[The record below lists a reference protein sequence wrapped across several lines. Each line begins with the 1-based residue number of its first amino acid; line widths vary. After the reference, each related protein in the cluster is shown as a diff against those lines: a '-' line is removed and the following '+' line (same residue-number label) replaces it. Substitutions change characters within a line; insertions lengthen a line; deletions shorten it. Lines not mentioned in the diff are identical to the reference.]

1 MRIGTFD
8 FATQKTFIIA
18 ELSANHNG
26 SLDLAIQTIRAA
38 ARAGADAIKLQT
50 YTADTITLDAD
61 TPDFRID
68 GGTLWDGQSLH
79 ALYQKAYTPWEWHAK
94 LFATAKEVGLLCF
107 SSPFDSSAVEFL
119 EQFDPP
125 AYKIASF
132 EVTDHALIEQCLR
145 TGKPLILS
153 TGIATEEELDE
164 VVALARKT
172 GNEQLIFLHC
182 VSAYPAPLERA
193 NLTTLAKIPE
203 RFGVLAGFSDHT
215 LGITAPVAA
224 VALGA
229 RVIEKHFILDS
240 TIPSPDH
247 AFSLDEHAFGTM
259 VASVRQCEALLGKPG
274 FAMDAYKE
282 KNRRFA
288 RSLYVSAPIKAGEC
302 LTTANIKS
310 VRPGY
315 GLHPR
320 HLPQV
325 LGKRAARDL
334 QKGERLRLEDLHV

>member
-94 LFATAKEVGLLCF
+94 LFATAKEAGLLCF

-320 HLPQV
+320 HLPHV

-334 QKGERLRLEDLHV
+334 QKGERLRLEDLHA

>member
-94 LFATAKEVGLLCF
+94 LFAAAKEAGLLCF

-132 EVTDHALIEQCLR
+132 EATDHALIELCLR

-229 RVIEKHFILDS
+229 RVIEKHFILDG

-247 AFSLDEHAFGTM
+247 AFSLDEHAFGAM
-259 VASVRQCEALLGKPG
+259 VASVRQCEALLGKPS

-288 RSLYVSAPIKAGEC
+288 RSLYVSAPIKAGER

-325 LGKRAARDL
+325 LGKKAARDL

>member
-79 ALYQKAYTPWEWHAK
+79 ALYQKAYTPWEWHAE

-259 VASVRQCEALLGKPG
+259 VASVRQCEALLGKPS

-288 RSLYVSAPIKAGEC
+288 RSLYVSVPIKAGEC

-325 LGKRAARDL
+325 LGKKAAKDL